1 MRLSLILILTLTLFM
16 YVVGMGLELGV
27 RVGLHG
33 HRRRLGVYGVCGR
46 GVGMDV
52 RRPRRGRM

>member
-1 MRLSLILILTLTLFM
+1 MSLSLILILTLTLFM

-27 RVGLHG
+27 RVGLRG

>member
-1 MRLSLILILTLTLFM
+1 MSLSLVLTLTLALFM
-16 YVVGMGLELGV
+16 YVVGVGLELGV
-27 RVGLHG
+27 RVGLRG